1 MLLKHTSI
9 TTKLRVV
16 FDASAKT
23 SNGKSLNNVLM
34 VGPTIQE
41 DLFALLVR
49 FRSHAIAI
57 TADIAKMYRQIIID
71 PRDRK
76 YQTIL
81 WRRQESDP
89 VKTYRLN
96 TVTYGTASASFLATR
111 TLHQLASDEFN
122 RFPRAAIAL
131 KEDFYV
137 DDLLTGAR
145 TVREAK
151 QVRDELIS
159 ITAGAGMHLRQWA
172 SNCAEILKDLD
183 TADNNI
189 INLDSSGTIKTLGV
203 NWNAAEDNIGY
214 TVKRAADPSKVT
226 KRVILS
232 EISQLFDPLGL
243 LGPVVI
249 NAKLMM
255 QRLWQLKS
263 TWDEDVPA
271 DIYKI
276 WQEFRQNLHTLE
288 EIRFARNVAGDG
300 EEMEMHGFC
309 DASERAYGACIY
321 VKTLGKNPT
330 LRLVCAKSKVAPLKT
345 QSLPRLELCGALILS
360 RLFKAT
366 KNALRRND
374 FCRTIF
380 WTDSTVV
387 LHWLNTPPHTLKTYV
402 AHRVAEIQE
411 STARELWRH
420 VSSEHN
426 PADLI
431 SRGVTPAELRESKL
445 WKSGPVWLIQPE
457 SNWPHS
463 RLEPIEIPEKKRIVT
478 HARVA
483 TPFELFRRY
492 SSFVKLK
499 RIIAYCVRFARNS
512 RNLKEKRIMGELTVD
527 ELKGAEIIAIR
538 LIQEEAFPE
547 IIKLIKSGKEVC
559 ASFSVLSPFVDNLG
573 ILRVGGRLA
582 RSNLPYEQR
591 HPALLPKDHTITNAI
606 IREKHHQIGHGGTQA
621 TLNALRES
629 FWPINGRSS
638 VKRVIYKCITCR
650 RLKPATP
657 QYPMSDLPASRLLP
671 NRPFIHT
678 GVDFCGPLFIKERQH
693 RNRGRAKIYVAVFVC
708 FSTKAVHLELVNDL
722 TTEAFLA
729 ALRRFMARRGKCS
742 DIYSDNATNFV
753 GAANELEARVSRSL
767 VNEGI
772 KWHFIPPRSP
782 HFGGLWEAAVKS
794 FKYHLVRIIGE
805 TLLSYEALLT
815 YVLEIEAILNSRPIT
830 PLSNDPNDLRALT
843 PGHFLI
849 GNSFTSLP
857 EDEYR
862 DIPSGRLSQ
871 WQHVQQMRQH
881 FWNRWNKEYLNEQTV
896 RKKWHRGTADK
907 ISPGTLVILREDNSP
922 PLKWS
927 LGRIAEV
934 HKGADGIARVASVK
948 TANGLVKR
956 GIKRL
961 SPLPSDL

>member
-1 MLLKHTSI
+1 MARYEHRNTRTPQSVNCHTATVDLNSQLEKFWKIEEVAESSIRSHEENLCEAHYRSNTRRDDTGRYIVRLPFKEENQLGDSYTSALRRFHALERSLSRKPKIRDEYIKFLSEYEEHMTRIEGGPHEDRFYLPHHAVLKHTSI

-243 LGPVVI
+243 LGP
-249 NAKLMM
+249 
-255 QRLWQLKS
+255 
-263 TWDEDVPA
+263 
-271 DIYKI
+271 
-276 WQEFRQNLHTLE
+276 EFRQNLHTLE

-366 KNALRRND
+366 KNALL
-374 FCRTIF
+374 
-380 WTDSTVV
+380 

-629 FWPINGRSS
+629 FWPING
-638 VKRVIYKCITCR
+638 
-650 RLKPATP
+650 
-657 QYPMSDLPASRLLP
+657 
-671 NRPFIHT
+671 
-678 GVDFCGPLFIKERQH
+678 E
-693 RNRGRAKIYVAVFVC
+693 VAL
-708 FSTKAVHLELVNDL
+708 SATKAVHLELVNDL

-767 VNEGI
+767 
-772 KWHFIPPRSP
+772 R
-782 HFGGLWEAAVKS
+782 
-794 FKYHLVRIIGE
+794 
-805 TLLSYEALLT
+805 
-815 YVLEIEAILNSRPIT
+815 

-934 HKGADGIARVASVK
+934 HKGADGV
-948 TANGLVKR
+948 
-956 GIKRL
+956 
-961 SPLPSDL
+961 

>member
-1 MLLKHTSI
+1 
-9 TTKLRVV
+9 
-16 FDASAKT
+16 
-23 SNGKSLNNVLM
+23 M

-159 ITAGAGMHLRQWA
+159 ITAGTGMHLRQWA

-249 NAKLMM
+249 NAKMMM

-300 EEMEMHGFC
+300 EEMEMH
-309 DASERAYGACIY
+309 
-321 VKTLGKNPT
+321 
-330 LRLVCAKSKVAPLKT
+330 VCAKSKVAPLKT

-366 KNALRRND
+366 KNALHRND

-380 WTDSTVV
+380 WADSTVV

-478 HARVA
+478 HAKNYDA
-483 TPFELFRRY
+483 SEASY
-492 SSFVKLK
+492 SFLAPKPCDASEASL
-499 RIIAYCVRFARNS
+499 FARNS

-678 GVDFCGPLFIKERQH
+678 GVDFCGPLFIKEKQH
-693 RNRGRAKIYVAVFVC
+693 RNRGRAKIYVTVFVC

-729 ALRRFMARRGKCS
+729 ALRRFMARRGKYS

-753 GAANELEARVSRSL
+753 GAANELEARVLRSL

-772 KWHFIPPRSP
+772 KWHFIQPRSP

-815 YVLEIEAILNSRPIT
+815 YVLELEAILNSRPIT
-830 PLSNDPNDLRALT
+830 PLSNDPNNLHALT

-871 WQHVQQMRQH
+871 WQHVQQMRQY
-881 FWNRWNKEYLNEQTV
+881 FWNQWNKEYLNEQTV
-896 RKKWHRGTADK
+896 RKKWHRSTADK
-907 ISPGTLVILREDNSP
+907 KSPGTLVIFDDDNDENIENDENSLSNESNGKVEVNENSDDVGREFPRS
-922 PLKWS
+922 S
-927 LGRIAEV
+927 RRE
-934 HKGADGIARVASVK
+934 
-948 TANGLVKR
+948 
-956 GIKRL
+956 
-961 SPLPSDL
+961 

>member
-1 MLLKHTSI
+1 MTRIEGGPHEDRFYLPHHAVLKHTSI

-151 QVRDELIS
+151 FVR
-159 ITAGAGMHLRQWA
+159 
-172 SNCAEILKDLD
+172 
-183 TADNNI
+183 
-189 INLDSSGTIKTLGV
+189 TIKTLGV

-445 WKSGPVWLIQPE
+445 WKSGPAWLIQPE

-512 RNLKEKRIMGELTVD
+512 RNLKEKRIKGELTVD

-621 TLNALRES
+621 TLNALR
-629 FWPINGRSS
+629 
-638 VKRVIYKCITCR
+638 
-650 RLKPATP
+650 
-657 QYPMSDLPASRLLP
+657 D
-671 NRPFIHT
+671 
-678 GVDFCGPLFIKERQH
+678 
-693 RNRGRAKIYVAVFVC
+693 
-708 FSTKAVHLELVNDL
+708 
-722 TTEAFLA
+722 
-729 ALRRFMARRGKCS
+729 RFG
-742 DIYSDNATNFV
+742 
-753 GAANELEARVSRSL
+753 
-767 VNEGI
+767 
-772 KWHFIPPRSP
+772 
-782 HFGGLWEAAVKS
+782 
-794 FKYHLVRIIGE
+794 
-805 TLLSYEALLT
+805 
-815 YVLEIEAILNSRPIT
+815 
-830 PLSNDPNDLRALT
+830 
-843 PGHFLI
+843 
-849 GNSFTSLP
+849 
-857 EDEYR
+857 
-862 DIPSGRLSQ
+862 Q
-871 WQHVQQMRQH
+871 
-881 FWNRWNKEYLNEQTV
+881 
-896 RKKWHRGTADK
+896 
-907 ISPGTLVILREDNSP
+907 
-922 PLKWS
+922 
-927 LGRIAEV
+927 
-934 HKGADGIARVASVK
+934 
-948 TANGLVKR
+948 
-956 GIKRL
+956 
-961 SPLPSDL
+961 

>member
-1 MLLKHTSI
+1 
-9 TTKLRVV
+9 
-16 FDASAKT
+16 
-23 SNGKSLNNVLM
+23 
-34 VGPTIQE
+34 
-41 DLFALLVR
+41 
-49 FRSHAIAI
+49 
-57 TADIAKMYRQIIID
+57 
-71 PRDRK
+71 
-76 YQTIL
+76 
-81 WRRQESDP
+81 
-89 VKTYRLN
+89 
-96 TVTYGTASASFLATR
+96 
-111 TLHQLASDEFN
+111 
-122 RFPRAAIAL
+122 
-131 KEDFYV
+131 
-137 DDLLTGAR
+137 
-145 TVREAK
+145 
-151 QVRDELIS
+151 
-159 ITAGAGMHLRQWA
+159 MHLRQWA

-678 GVDFCGPLFIKERQH
+678 GVDFCGPLFIKE
-693 RNRGRAKIYVAVFVC
+693 
-708 FSTKAVHLELVNDL
+708 STKAVHLELVNDL

-753 GAANELEARVSRSL
+753 GAANELEARVSRS
-767 VNEGI
+767 
-772 KWHFIPPRSP
+772 
-782 HFGGLWEAAVKS
+782 
-794 FKYHLVRIIGE
+794 E